1 LFDDLFYIL
10 KEISNLAICCYKIL
24 VMEFLGC
31 YTQAVRGKGGG
42 SNGPI
47 QSRRPSLKFEI
58 MGRRGPAWT
67 VADVSSGGEL
77 VRMEVEDETIH
88 SEDTNTQEVNFDNV
102 SGN

>member
-1 LFDDLFYIL
+1 
-10 KEISNLAICCYKIL
+10 
-24 VMEFLGC
+24 M
-31 YTQAVRGKGGG
+31 
-42 SNGPI
+42 
-47 QSRRPSLKFEI
+47 KFEI